1 MPTPSDAI
9 GTMLDGRYRLVALL
23 GSGTHASTYLG
34 DDVSLQRQVAVR
46 VLNEEFA
53 SDQGFRE
60 RFAAEA
66 RAIAGFSHP
75 SILRVYDWSDD
86 PQHAFVVLEYVEG
99 GSLRTLLN
107 VTGMLS
113 VSQVVAIGI
122 QAARALA
129 SAHASGITHGAI
141 KPANMLFDGDDRLR
155 LTDFS
160 PIEGPK
166 DPFALGASTLDAEH
180 ARYASPEEA
189 LGAPIDQ
196 RADVYALALVLY
208 EAVTGSLPFEAS
220 SPIATLMARVGM
232 AMPHHPAL
240 GPLDQILA
248 YAAAPDPDARIDAA
262 TLADRLEALAA
273 TLLPPGPLN
282 PTTRPAPTL
291 SSEGATIAVA
301 SSFGVRETSVTAS
314 PTGTTPAV
322 STTVLGA
329 TTIGFTAP
337 SASELTGAVP
347 TVATTAFQAT
357 GVLTAPQGTVFG
369 EPSNYEAGGQ
379 DGDDVDGEDNR
390 RRRRM
395 WWWIVGLVVVFSF
408 AAGGTFLVLQGLQK
422 ADVLVPSVVG
432 DSKDQA
438 ASALG
443 LAQLTVAYET
453 GTYSGSIPKGEVI
466 AQDPA
471 AGTSVK
477 QGSAIALRL
486 SLGPPLVPVPAVL
499 GLSCTAAEDKLA
511 TAKLSSSCPTSAA
524 TYSATTPPGQ
534 VVSYSVDGVTN
545 PASVAEGAVVVLSVS
560 SGTAPTAVPNV
571 AGQTEAAAKSALSA
585 AGFTVSV
592 GSEYS
597 STVAVNSVTRSM
609 PAAGSALTS
618 GSTVTIYLST
628 GPAPVVVP
636 NVVGKSGPDA
646 VAQLSG
652 LGLAPNLLGTGSA
665 VAAQDPPAGT
675 TVPAGTPVTVTLA

>member
-23 GSGTHASTYLG
+23 GSGAHASTYLG

-53 SDQGFRE
+53 SDQSFRE

-66 RAIAGFSHP
+66 RAIAGLSHP

-86 PQHAFVVLEYVEG
+86 PQHAFVVLEYVQG

-107 VTGMLS
+107 LHGKLS

-129 SAHASGITHGAI
+129 SAHASGITHGAM
-141 KPANMLFDGDDRLR
+141 KPANLLFDADDRLR

-166 DPFALGASTLDAEH
+166 DPFAIGATALDADH

-189 LGAPIDQ
+189 LGAPVDQ

-273 TLLPPGPLN
+273 SLTPPGPLN
-282 PTTRPAPTL
+282 PTVRPMPTP
-291 SSEGATIAVA
+291 SGESATVVVE
-301 SSFGVRETSVTAS
+301 STFGVADTPVSAA
-314 PTGTTPAV
+314 PTGTTAAV
-322 STTVLGA
+322 ATTVLGA

-347 TVATTAFQAT
+347 AVTTSAFQAT
-357 GVLTAPQGTVFG
+357 GVLTAPPGTVFG
-369 EPSNYEAGGQ
+369 EPSPNDEGPGDFQDYEEEGH
-379 DGDDVDGEDNR
+379 
-390 RRRRM
+390 RRRM
-395 WWWIVGLVVVFSF
+395 WLWIIIGLVVFAM
-408 AAGGTFLVLQGLQK
+408 AAGGTYLILNGMKK
-422 ADVLVPSVVG
+422 ADISVPSVVG
-432 DSKDQA
+432 ESKDQA
-438 ASALG
+438 ASSLG
-443 LAQLTVAYET
+443 LAQLTVNYAT
-453 GTYSGSIPKGEVI
+453 GTYSVSIPKDQVI
-466 AQDPA
+466 GQDPA
-471 AGTSVK
+471 AGTLVK
-477 QGSAIALRL
+477 EGSAVTLRL
-486 SLGPPLVPVPAVL
+486 SLGPPLVTVPSVL
-499 GLSCTAAEDKLA
+499 GLSCPAAEEKLA
-511 TAKLSSSCPTSAA
+511 AAMLSSSCPTSAA
-524 TYSATTPPGQ
+524 TYSATIPPGQ
-534 VVSYSVDGVTN
+534 VVSYTVEGVAN
-545 PASVAEGAVVVLSVS
+545 PASVPQGAVVVLSVS
-560 SGTAPTAVPNV
+560 SGSAPTAVPNV
-571 AGQTEAAAKSALSA
+571 AGQTETAAKAALTA

-592 GSEYS
+592 GSEFS
-597 STVAVNSVTRSM
+597 STVAVNSVTRTM
-609 PAAGSALTS
+609 PAAGTALAA
-618 GSTVTIYLST
+618 GSSVTIYLST
-628 GPAPVVVP
+628 GPAPVLVP
-636 NVVGKSGPDA
+636 DLSGKSGPDA
-646 VAQLSG
+646 VKALTDVSLS
-652 LGLAPNLLGTGSA
+652 PNILGTGMK
-665 VAAQDPPAGT
+665 VVAQDVPPGTSVAAGT
-675 TVPAGTPVTVTLA
+675 TITVTLG